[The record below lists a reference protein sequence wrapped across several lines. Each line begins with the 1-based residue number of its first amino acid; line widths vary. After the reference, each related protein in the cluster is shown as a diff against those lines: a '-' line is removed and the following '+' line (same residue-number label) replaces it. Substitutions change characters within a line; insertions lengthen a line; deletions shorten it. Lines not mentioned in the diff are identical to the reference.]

1 MINLGGKTSIDV
13 GPGVSLYIL
22 IFQFDSSLVAVE
34 TVVEKNRTIDSNG
47 IHEFKT

>member
-22 IFQFDSSLVAVE
+22 IFQFKSSCC
-34 TVVEKNRTIDSNG
+34 
-47 IHEFKT
+47 